1 MENEEILQLLS
12 KIDKKTD
19 KILNLVTK
27 IAKTL
32 HLIPVTEKEE
42 REIQIQQRTNLSI
55 AAKVTND
62 LDAMENKTSEGAGFN
77 GNVFDILREASDNEI
92 LGDVIGEDFLGAG
105 KTENA

>member
-62 LDAMENKTSEGAGFN
+62 LDAMENKNAESAGFN

-92 LGDVIGEDFLGAG
+92 LGDVIGEDFLGTG